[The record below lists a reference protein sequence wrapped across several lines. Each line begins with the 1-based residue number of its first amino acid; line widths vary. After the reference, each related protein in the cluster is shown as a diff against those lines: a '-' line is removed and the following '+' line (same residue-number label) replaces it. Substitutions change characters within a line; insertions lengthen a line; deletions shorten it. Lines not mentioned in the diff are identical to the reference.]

1 MNIGHRT
8 AMKTERSYESRHLT
22 SKLRNGNMYSARLIH
37 QAIPPESYHLDSAL
51 LTRPGNHDIQL
62 DLLRDYKNNVAIY
75 HRFHEYL
82 ESSGVPVLA
91 VWGKN
96 DPIFIA
102 AGAEAYKKHA
112 KDVEVHFLDAGHFA
126 LETNELEVS
135 KLMIGFFEKLN
146 I

>member
-1 MNIGHRT
+1 M
-8 AMKTERSYESRHLT
+8 L
-22 SKLRNGNMYSARLIH
+22 
-37 QAIPPESYHLDSAL
+37 
-51 LTRPGNHDIQL
+51 
-62 DLLRDYKNNVAIY
+62 V
-75 HRFHEYL
+75 
-82 ESSGVPVLA
+82 

-135 KLMIGFFEKLN
+135 KVMIRFFEKLN